1 MRKLIK
7 TKIKMKKILAVLS
20 IAIFITSCQKQKI
33 GYVDNGKVINEMQE
47 KVDLEKKY
55 ETKLNA
61 FNAKKDSI
69 GRAFQMEAQKFQM
82 EAQKMSQSKAQA
94 KYEELGQKQQMLQQ
108 QFQMEQQQ
116 ISKPYQEEMD
126 SLITKVKDYVKE
138 YGKTNG
144 FDVILGTVESSP
156 SVMYAKDE
164 YDLTETII
172 KDLDNNYK
180 K

>member
-1 MRKLIK
+1 MRKFIK
-7 TKIKMKKILAVLS
+7 TKHKMKKILAVLS

-61 FNAKKDSI
+61 FNARKDSI

-82 EAQKMSQSKAQA
+82 ESQKMSQSKAQ
-94 KYEELGQKQQMLQQ
+94 EEYDRLGQKQQMLQQ

-126 SLITKVKDYVKE
+126 SLITKVKDY
-138 YGKTNG
+138 GKANG
-144 FDVILGTVESSP
+144 FDVILGTVEASP
-156 SVMYAKDE
+156 SVMFAKDE

-172 KDLDNNYK
+172 KDLDSNYK

>member
-1 MRKLIK
+1 
-7 TKIKMKKILAVLS
+7 
-20 IAIFITSCQKQKI
+20 
-33 GYVDNGKVINEMQE
+33 
-47 KVDLEKKY
+47 
-55 ETKLNA
+55 
-61 FNAKKDSI
+61 
-69 GRAFQMEAQKFQM
+69 
-82 EAQKMSQSKAQA
+82 
-94 KYEELGQKQQMLQQ
+94 MLQQ

-126 SLITKVKDYVKE
+126 SLITKVKDYVKK

>member
-1 MRKLIK
+1 
-7 TKIKMKKILAVLS
+7 MKKILAVLS
-20 IAIFITSCQKQKI
+20 IAILITSCQKQKI

-94 KYEELGQKQQMLQQ
+94 KYEELGQKV
-108 QFQMEQQQ
+108 
-116 ISKPYQEEMD
+116 S
-126 SLITKVKDYVKE
+126 SLVELIF
-138 YGKTNG
+138 G
-144 FDVILGTVESSP
+144 FCLRCQKRSNSRNVD
-156 SVMYAKDE
+156 
-164 YDLTETII
+164 II
-172 KDLDNNYK
+172 MKFIE
-180 K
+180 